1 MLAIVVGAA
10 VVLAA
15 GGLLGY
21 WMASRTPERDPAAV
35 ADAPPDAN
43 ITWTCSMH
51 PQVQMPEP
59 GQCPICYMDLIP
71 MEDDGAGLGPR
82 QLRMTEGAIALADI
96 QVTPVRRQFVTKPVR
111 MVGKVDYDETRLA
124 NITARVPGRL
134 DRLFVDYTGVT
145 VREGDHLVKI
155 YSPELIVAQQ
165 ELLLAHRAAERDGG
179 ATGPGLRARSVQLAE
194 EKLRLLGVLEHQ
206 IEAIKERGTPS
217 DHLTIYAPIGGVV
230 VERHATEGMYVETGT
245 NIYTIADLS
254 QVWVFMDAYESDV
267 PWLRF
272 GQEVEFTTESF
283 PGEVF
288 HGRVA
293 FIDPVLKEKTRTV
306 RVRVNV
312 PNPERKLKPGMF
324 VRALARSRLAK
335 GGKVFDASLA
345 GKWISPMHP
354 EIVKDGP
361 GQCDICG
368 MDLVPAEELGFIAP
382 EKPEEAPLVIPAT
395 APLVTGQRAV
405 VYVRL
410 PVEHELVFEGREVV
424 LGPRAGGYYLV
435 RHGLEEGE
443 LVVTRGNFKI
453 DSALQIQAK
462 PSMMSIEADVP
473 LVVPDDFRQQLAPLY
488 DHYLE
493 LQVALADD
501 RADDAQEHWQAL
513 QATMDEL
520 PESAVDRRLDET
532 WSAVRKELAALL
544 AAGADLEAIGPMRT
558 QFEPLAEAMLDMAQ
572 TFGHPREQP
581 LYEAHCPMAF
591 GNRGASWL
599 QAGETIA
606 NPYFGHAMLRCGDVV
621 RPFPP
626 GAPSGGPSRSPDGT
640 RPAPPLHDHE

>member
-1 MLAIVVGAA
+1 
-10 VVLAA
+10 
-15 GGLLGY
+15 
-21 WMASRTPERDPAAV
+21 
-35 ADAPPDAN
+35 
-43 ITWTCSMH
+43 MH
-51 PQVQMPEP
+51 PQVRMPEP
-59 GQCPICYMDLIP
+59 GKCPICFMDLIP
-71 MEDDGAGLGPR
+71 LEEDDFGLGPR
-82 QLRMTEGAIALADI
+82 QLRMSPAAIALADI
-96 QVTPVRRQFVTKPVR
+96 QTTPVRRQYVTMPVR

-145 VREGDHLVKI
+145 VREGDHLVSI

-165 ELLLAHRAAERDGG
+165 ELLLAQRSAERERPAAE
-179 ATGPGLRARSVQLAE
+179 PGLRARSVELAE
-194 EKLRLLGVLEHQ
+194 EKLRLLGLLEHQ
-206 IEAIKERGTPS
+206 IEEIKARGTTT
-217 DHLTIYAPIGGVV
+217 DHLTIYAPFGGVV
-230 VERHATEGMYVETGT
+230 IERHATEGMYVETGT

-254 QVWVFMDAYESDV
+254 QVWVLMDAYESDV

-272 GQEVEFTTESF
+272 GQEVEFTTESL

-288 HGRVA
+288 RGRVA
-293 FIDPVLKEKTRTV
+293 FINPVLNERTRTV

-324 VRALARSRLAK
+324 VRALARSRLAQ
-335 GGKVFDASLA
+335 GGRVFDPYLA

-382 EKPEEAPLVIPAT
+382 EKPDEAPLVIPAT
-395 APLVTGQRAV
+395 APLITGQRAV

-410 PVEHELVFEGREVV
+410 PVEDEPVFEGREVV
-424 LGPRAGGYYLV
+424 LGPRAGDFYLV

-462 PSMMSIEADVP
+462 PSMMSIEADAP

-501 RADDAQEHWQAL
+501 RAEDAHEHWQAL
-513 QATMDEL
+513 QAAMDDL
-520 PESAVDRRLDET
+520 PESAVDPRLDDV
-532 WSAVRKELAALL
+532 WSAVREELEALL
-544 AAGADLEAIGPMRT
+544 AAGAELQAIGPIRS
-558 QFEPLAEAMLDMAQ
+558 QFEPLAEAMLDVAQ

-581 LYEAHCPMAF
+581 LYETHCPMAF

-599 QAGETIA
+599 QEGETIA
-606 NPYFGHAMLRCGDVV
+606 NPYFGHAMLRCGDVI

-626 GAPSGGPSRSPDGT
+626 GAPSAGRRQRENGGS
-640 RPAPPLHDHE
+640 PAPPPGHQH